1 MFYEQKFTDFRSVKK
16 ILEKGLTGNAIK
28 IIGIILMVFDHLHQ
42 MFLVQGIPDWFHW
55 LGRPVLPMFLFMC
68 AEGFCYT
75 HSRKKYLLRLF
86 IGFMCMNAANTA
98 LTFTMFNDHVMLMNN
113 VFGTMLLTGFYLL
126 SIETFREG
134 IKEKQAG
141 KIIVSILLMLLPIVH
156 SLVFVITLNMQLREV
171 IIALS
176 FIPTLIV
183 TEGGIPAV
191 ILGVLFYLC
200 RGKRLMQTLT
210 LSTFSILSFITDSE
224 SYRVQWLMIF
234 ALIPILLYNG
244 KRGKGNKY
252 FFYVFY
258 PAHIYL
264 FYIIAWAI
272 Q

>member
-1 MFYEQKFTDFRSVKK
+1 MFYKQIFTGFRCVRK
-16 ILEKGLTGNAIK
+16 ILEKGFTGNAVK
-28 IIGIILMVFDHLHQ
+28 LIGIILMVFDHLHQ
-42 MFLVQGIPDWFHW
+42 MFLAQGIPDWFHW
-55 LGRPVLPMFLFMC
+55 LGRPVLPIFLFMC
-68 AEGFCYT
+68 AEGFYYT
-75 HSRKKYLLRLF
+75 RSRKKYLLRLF

-98 LTFTMFNDHVMLMNN
+98 LTCTMFNGHVILTNN
-113 VFGTMLLTGFYLL
+113 VFGTMLLTGIYLL
-126 SIETFREG
+126 FIEMLREG

-141 KIIVSILLMLLPIVH
+141 KIIVSILLMLFPIIY
-156 SLVFVITLNMQLREV
+156 SLAIAIILNMHLREV

-176 FIPTLIV
+176 FIPNLIA
-183 TEGGIPAV
+183 TEGGMPAV
-191 ILGVLFYLC
+191 ILGVFFYLC

-210 LSTFSILSFITDSE
+210 LSTFGILSFITDSE
-224 SYRVQWLMIF
+224 SYRVQWMMIF
-234 ALIPILLYNG
+234 ALIPVLFYNG